1 MDLFEDKI
9 RDIDKKDW
17 RLWFL
22 MSLVFFLFIVFI
34 TSIVFYSDV
43 TKLYEEEFGGY
54 SFNILFIGFLGI
66 SLLFLAYIVTQG
78 ISLKKLRI
86 RLIEERSATN
96 ALERQLQE
104 LKDLFEV
111 SCLVNSKADLPTIL
125 DTVTKDIIHCLQAD
139 QSSLIFYNP
148 NTDKLE
154 CIAAYGL
161 DADKIKGRELELGQ
175 SVTGWVI
182 KKNQPLLLQDEA
194 DPSIYNGYIEK
205 DRNITSAL
213 CTPLRV
219 NGLVKGVLNVNL
231 INRARKFNENDL
243 HLVSIFAESAGLA
256 IEKASLHQELK
267 ERMNQL
273 IETEK
278 FKAVGKLISALMHD
292 YNNFLS
298 IIIGRAQLLSVQT
311 RDINLSKHIEA
322 IIKVSTQAADI
333 IQRMNQFG
341 MPIPEKE
348 FKNLD
353 LNRLVNEAIE
363 LTKSKWNEWAK
374 LRGIKIDV
382 DKSLAQLGQVFGNPA
397 DLREVLINM
406 ILNSIDALP
415 KGGKISFRTWQEEEN
430 VFLSVKDNGLGM
442 NEEVRKKIF
451 EPFFSTK
458 PEKGNGLGM
467 TVAYSIILQHNGKI
481 ALESEEGKGTT
492 FVIKLPL
499 SKVKEQGEVQAPES
513 PAGKVKILLIED
525 DNDLQGVLVDMLSGE
540 GYEVKVACSG
550 TEGISFLKLEK
561 YDVIITDLGIS
572 GMTGWDF
579 AAEAK
584 EINPRIPVI
593 LVTGWGDQILTK
605 EAKDLGV
612 EVVLSKPIK
621 RENLERAIARALKLK
636 PKKNEVVEPPSKE
649 KNFVRGL

>member
-34 TSIVFYSDV
+34 TSIVFYSDIR
-43 TKLYEEEFGGY
+43 KLYEQELGGY

-66 SLLFLAYIVTQG
+66 SLLFLAYIITQG

-96 ALERQLQE
+96 ALEKQLQE

-125 DTVTKDIIHCLQAD
+125 DTIAKDVIHCLQAD

-161 DADKIKGRELELGQ
+161 DAEKIKGRELELGQ
-175 SVTGWVI
+175 SITGWVV
-182 KKNQPLLLQDEA
+182 KKNEPLLLQDEV
-194 DPSIYNGYIEK
+194 DPSKYNGYVER

-219 NGLVKGVLNVNL
+219 SGLVKGVLNVNL
-231 INRARKFNENDL
+231 INRTRKFNENDL
-243 HLVSIFAESAGLA
+243 HLLSIFAESAGLA

-267 ERMNQL
+267 ERMSQL

-292 YNNFLS
+292 FNNFLS

-311 RDINLSKHIEA
+311 RDTNLSKHIEA

-353 LNRLVNEAIE
+353 LNQVINEAID

-382 DKSLAQLGQVFGNPA
+382 VKNLAQLGPVFGNSA
-397 DLREVLINM
+397 ELREVLINM
-406 ILNSIDALP
+406 ILNSIDAMP

-430 VFLSVKDNGLGM
+430 IFLSVKDNGLGM
-442 NEEVRKKIF
+442 TEEVRKKIF
-451 EPFFSTK
+451 DPFFSTK

-467 TVAYSIILQHNGKI
+467 TVAYSIIVQHNGKI
-481 ALESEEGKGTT
+481 AVESEEGKGTT
-492 FVIKLPL
+492 FIIRLPL
-499 SKVKEQGEVQAPES
+499 SQVKKEV
-513 PAGKVKILLIED
+513 
-525 DNDLQGVLVDMLSGE
+525 
-540 GYEVKVACSG
+540 EVKVPEQPIG
-550 TEGISFLKLEK
+550 
-561 YDVIITDLGIS
+561 
-572 GMTGWDF
+572 
-579 AAEAK
+579 
-584 EINPRIPVI
+584 
-593 LVTGWGDQILTK
+593 
-605 EAKDLGV
+605 
-612 EVVLSKPIK
+612 EVKV
-621 RENLERAIARALKLK
+621 
-636 PKKNEVVEPPSKE
+636 
-649 KNFVRGL
+649 

>member
-1 MDLFEDKI
+1 
-9 RDIDKKDW
+9 
-17 RLWFL
+17 
-22 MSLVFFLFIVFI
+22 
-34 TSIVFYSDV
+34 
-43 TKLYEEEFGGY
+43 
-54 SFNILFIGFLGI
+54 
-66 SLLFLAYIVTQG
+66 
-78 ISLKKLRI
+78 
-86 RLIEERSATN
+86 
-96 ALERQLQE
+96 
-104 LKDLFEV
+104 
-111 SCLVNSKADLPTIL
+111 
-125 DTVTKDIIHCLQAD
+125 
-139 QSSLIFYNP
+139 
-148 NTDKLE
+148 
-154 CIAAYGL
+154 
-161 DADKIKGRELELGQ
+161 
-175 SVTGWVI
+175 VTGWVI

-194 DPSIYNGYIEK
+194 DPSMYNGYIEK

-243 HLVSIFAESAGLA
+243 QLLSIFAESAGLA

-273 IETEK
+273 IQTEK

-292 YNNFLS
+292 FNNFLS

-311 RDINLSKHIEA
+311 RDTNLSKHIEA

-353 LNRLVNEAIE
+353 LNQMVKEAIE
-363 LTKSKWNEWAK
+363 LTRSKWNEWAK

-382 DKSLAQLGQVFGNPA
+382 EKSLAQLGPVFGNPSEM
-397 DLREVLINM
+397 REVLINM
-406 ILNSIDALP
+406 ILNAIDALP
-415 KGGKISFRTWQEEEN
+415 RGGKISFRTWQEEEHI
-430 VFLSVKDNGLGM
+430 FLSVKDNGLGM
-442 NEEVRKKIF
+442 NEEVKKKIF

-481 ALESEEGKGTT
+481 AVESQEEKGTT
-492 FVIKLPL
+492 FILKLPL
-499 SKVKEQGEVQAPES
+499 SKVKEKEETSTLELPT
-513 PAGKVKILLIED
+513 GKVKILLIED
-525 DNDLQGVLVDMLSGE
+525 DDDLQGVLVDMLSGE

-550 TEGISFLKLEK
+550 TEGISFLKIEK

-579 AAEAK
+579 AGEAK
-584 EINPRIPVI
+584 EISPKTPVI
-593 LVTGWGDQILTK
+593 LVTGWGDQIITK

-636 PKKNEVVEPPSKE
+636 PKKGEVVEESPSKE